1 MKLPSSIPIEE
12 NIGDF
17 ECTLEILYSLSEQEA
32 EIFRKIAQFA
42 FIHEDD
48 ALILC
53 GLSSDKSHRF
63 LQIFGVNYDEIE
75 RLINARII
83 QPEGCISL
91 VIPLSQKTVKT
102 KFMYQDYSL
111 NVYLNPRFN
120 EIRIAAYYFTQAG
133 KEMLSLIQRKPNH
146 DYLGKLIGDFEATG
160 FINCRVTSLYHN
172 NTPNKS
178 NCLIIIEIGDKNPS
192 EFLKLIEGLFHDISN
207 ISASLY
213 RKDKKDL
220 IVCFKL
226 GRHDISDIVDVIWEF
241 DYKVLKAELI
251 E

>member
-1 MKLPSSIPIEE
+1 MKLPSSISAEE

-42 FIHEDD
+42 LIHEDN

-53 GLSSDKSHRF
+53 GLSSNKSHRF

-75 RLINARII
+75 RLIDARII
-83 QPEGCISL
+83 RPEGCTSF
-91 VIPLSQKTVKT
+91 VIPPSRKKVKT
-102 KFMYQDYSL
+102 KLMYQDYSFNL
-111 NVYLNPRFN
+111 YLNPRVN
-120 EIRIAAYYFTQAG
+120 ETPIAAYYFTPAG

-146 DYLGKLIGDFEATG
+146 DYLGKLVGDFEATG

-172 NTPNKS
+172 NIPNKS
-178 NCLIIIEIGDKNPS
+178 DCLIIIEIGDKNPR
-192 EFLKLIEGLFHDISN
+192 EFLQLIEDLSPDISN
-207 ISASLY
+207 ISVSNY
-213 RKDKKDL
+213 HKDSKVV
-220 IVCFKL
+220 IVRFKL
-226 GRHDISDIVDVIWEF
+226 DRLGISDVVNTIWEF
-241 DYKVLKAELI
+241 DCKVLKAELI